1 MQFQRIYEEKR
12 KSAAE
17 VAALIPDASKIY
29 SDIFLAQPKTLY
41 EAINNRCVAD
51 SMRSCKITTYLD
63 LYPLVCYTEPI
74 RFAKNLQGTSVFCS
88 ALTRKAV
95 GLGIADY
102 LPNTY
107 WDQPSLIR
115 QYLDVDVFVVSASP
129 MDSHGYFSLGV
140 TGSDSAEYL
149 KKAKMILVEVNRQMP
164 YCAEAP
170 HVHVSQVTAFCEA
183 DYPLPVLPSPKLDD
197 ISIRIGNLIAEQIPD
212 GACLQLGI
220 GSIPDAVGMAL
231 KCKRHLGIHTEM
243 LTDSMV
249 ELVECGAA
257 DNSCKNIHTGKTVAT
272 FAYGSKRM
280 YDYIDHNPAVAI
292 LPVDYVNNPYT
303 IAQNKNMISVNAALE
318 VDLSGQVCAESI
330 GNHMFS
336 GSGGQLDYVRGALMS
351 NGGKSFIAFPSTAK
365 GGTISKVKPFLT
377 PGAGVTTGR
386 NEVDMIVTE
395 YGIAKLRGRSFAQR
409 AKALISIAHPD
420 FRDQLLFEAQ
430 KMGIMI

>member
-1 MQFQRIYEEKR
+1 MQFQRLYEEKR
-12 KSAAE
+12 MSAAE
-17 VAALIPDASKIY
+17 VAALIPDASQIY

-41 EAINNRCVAD
+41 EAINNRCLAD
-51 SMRSCKITTYLD
+51 SMRSCKITTFLD

-88 ALTRKAV
+88 GLTRKSV
-95 GLGIADY
+95 GQGIADY
-102 LPNTY
+102 CPNTY
-107 WDQPSLIR
+107 WDQPALIR
-115 QYLDVDVFVVSASP
+115 EYWDIDVFVVSASP

-140 TGSDSAEYL
+140 TGSCSAEYL
-149 KKAKMILVEVNRQMP
+149 KKAKMILIEVNQQMP

-170 HVHVSQVTAFCEA
+170 KVHISEVRAFCEA
-183 DYPLPVLPSPKLDD
+183 DYALPVLPEPKLDM
-197 ISIRIGNLIAEQIPD
+197 ISTTIGNLIAERIPD

-231 KCKRHLGIHTEM
+231 KSKKHLGIHTEM

-249 ELVECGAA
+249 QLIECGAA
-257 DNSCKNIHTGKTVAT
+257 DNSCKSIHQGKTVAT

-280 YDYIDHNPAVAI
+280 YDYIDHNPSVAM

-303 IAQNKNMISVNAALE
+303 ISRNERVVSVNAALE
-318 VDLSGQVCAESI
+318 IDLSGQVCAESI

-351 NGGKSFIAFPSTAK
+351 PGGMSFIAFPSTAK
-365 GGTISKVKPFLT
+365 GNTISKIKPFLT

-386 NEVDMIVTE
+386 NEVDMVVTE
-395 YGIAKLRGRSFAQR
+395 YGVAKLRGRSFAQR
-409 AKALISIAHPD
+409 AKDLISIAHPD
-420 FRDQLLFEAQ
+420 FRDELMFEAQ
-430 KMGIMI
+430 KMGLMI

>member
-1 MQFQRIYEEKR
+1 MQFEQIYKEKCT
-12 KSAAE
+12 SAE
-17 VAALIPDASKIY
+17 RVAAMIPDASHIY
-29 SDIFLAQPKTLY
+29 SDIFLAQPKTIY
-41 EAINNRCVAD
+41 EAINDRCAVD
-51 SMRSCKITTYLD
+51 SMRSCTITTYLD
-63 LYPLVCYTEPI
+63 LYPLACYTDPM
-74 RFAKNLQGTSVFCS
+74 RYAKNLQGTSVFCS
-88 ALTRKAV
+88 GLTRKAV
-95 GLGIADY
+95 GQGLADY

-107 WDQPSLIR
+107 WDQPALIR
-115 QYLDVDVFVVSASP
+115 DYLDVDVFVVSVSP

-170 HVHVSQVTAFCEA
+170 QVHISQVAALCEA
-183 DYPLPVLPSPKLDD
+183 DYALPVLPPAKLDE
-197 ISIRIGNLIAEQIPD
+197 ISTTIGNLIAERIPD

-231 KCKRHLGIHTEM
+231 KSKKHLGIHTEM

-249 ELVECGAA
+249 ELIQCGAV

-280 YDYIDHNPAVAI
+280 YDYIDHNPMVTI

-303 IAQNKNMISVNAALE
+303 IRQNDQMVSVNAALE
-318 VDLSGQVCAESI
+318 IDLTGQVCAESI
-330 GNHMFS
+330 GNKMFS

-351 NGGKSFIAFPSTAK
+351 RGGMSFIAFPSTAT
-365 GGTISKVKPFLT
+365 GGTISKIKPFLT
-377 PGAGVTTGR
+377 AGAGVTTGR

-395 YGIAKLRGRSFAQR
+395 YGVAKLRGRTFGQR

-420 FRDQLLFEAQ
+420 FRDQLTFEAR
-430 KMGIMI
+430 KMGLMI

>member
-1 MQFQRIYEEKR
+1 MQFQKIYEEKR
-12 KSAAE
+12 MSAAE
-17 VAALIPDASKIY
+17 VAALIPDASHIF

-41 EAINNRCVAD
+41 EAINNRCLAD

-74 RFAKNLQGTSVFCS
+74 SFAKNLQGTSVFCS
-88 ALTRKAV
+88 GLTRKAV
-95 GLGIADY
+95 GQGLADY

-107 WDQPSLIR
+107 WDQPALIR
-115 QYLDVDVFVVSASP
+115 DYMDVDVFVVSVSP

-149 KKAKMILVEVNRQMP
+149 KKAKMILVEVNQQMP

-170 HVHVSQVTAFCEA
+170 RVHVSEVRALCEA
-183 DYPLPVLPSPKLDD
+183 DYALPVLPPAKLD
-197 ISIRIGNLIAEQIPD
+197 SVSMTIGNLIAERIPD

-231 KCKRHLGIHTEM
+231 KSKKHMGIHTEM

-249 ELVECGAA
+249 ELIECGAV
-257 DNSCKNIHTGKTVAT
+257 DNSCKKLHPGKTVAT

-292 LPVDYVNNPYT
+292 LPVDYVNNPY
-303 IAQNKNMISVNAALE
+303 IISRNDQVVSVNAALE
-318 VDLSGQVCAESI
+318 IDLSGQVCAESI
-330 GNHMFS
+330 GHQQFS

-351 NGGKSFIAFPSTAK
+351 RGGLSFIAFPSTAK
-365 GGTISKVKPFLT
+365 GGTISKIKPFLT

-395 YGIAKLRGRSFAQR
+395 YGVAKLRGRTFGER
-409 AKALISIAHPD
+409 AKALISIAHPN
-420 FRDQLLFEAQ
+420 FRDQLTFEAQ
-430 KMGIMI
+430 KMGLMI